1 MFERINE
8 TKGIAKSQ
16 LAGRKNGR
24 VTKEATKK
32 IRKDERKNM
41 IKIGESKQ

>member
-1 MFERINE
+1 MFERKHE

-24 VTKEATKK
+24 VTKEAT
-32 IRKDERKNM
+32 
-41 IKIGESKQ
+41 